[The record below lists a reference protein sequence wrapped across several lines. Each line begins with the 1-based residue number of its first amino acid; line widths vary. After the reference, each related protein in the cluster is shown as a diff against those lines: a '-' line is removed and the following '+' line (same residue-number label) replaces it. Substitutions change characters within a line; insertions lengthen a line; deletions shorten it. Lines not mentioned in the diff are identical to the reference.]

1 MSTLIIILVAIGS
14 GSSGYLIGHAIE
26 RRRAERRLL
35 IIDRFCLAAR
45 NCAGK
50 LRAELMRGTISPRT
64 EYENLIDE
72 AAKRPQKPVNR
83 PKYGKRF
90 YM

>member
-1 MSTLIIILVAIGS
+1 MSAFLITIIALGFFCLGVLLGQTSEAQ
-14 GSSGYLIGHAIE
+14 
-26 RRRAERRLL
+26 RAERRLL

-50 LRAELMRGTISPRT
+50 LRAELMRGTISPRS

-72 AAKRPQKPVNR
+72 AAKHKWRP
-83 PKYGKRF
+83 
-90 YM
+90 